1 MRAIPAST
9 HGRYIIDEPTGGGP
23 WPLLL
28 GFHGYGEAAEAQL
41 ERLQSIPE
49 ADRWLRVSV
58 QALHRFYRGRTSD
71 VVASWMTKQDRELAI
86 DDNTSYVAAVIDDI
100 ARDLRD
106 GSGDERDIAPVK
118 P

>member
-1 MRAIPAST
+1 MIKSARPSVWSECRCVMNARVSLLAASAPAPRGRSST
-9 HGRYIIDEPTGGGP
+9 EEPAGRGP

-41 ERLQSIPE
+41 ERLQSIPD
-49 ADRWLRVSV
+49 AVRWLRVSV

-86 DDNTSYVAAVIDDI
+86 
-100 ARDLRD
+100 
-106 GSGDERDIAPVK
+106 
-118 P
+118 